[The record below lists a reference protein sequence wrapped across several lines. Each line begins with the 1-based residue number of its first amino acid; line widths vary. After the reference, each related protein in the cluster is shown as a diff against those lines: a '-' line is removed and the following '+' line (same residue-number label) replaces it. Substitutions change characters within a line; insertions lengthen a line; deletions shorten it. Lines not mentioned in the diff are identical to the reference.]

1 MSGKP
6 DRITF
11 QGRMDDMLTTL
22 RTEIVNGLRPKG
34 SYLPSEIVL
43 GEQFQVSKKSV
54 RKALDILVNEGLITK
69 IPRVG
74 NRVSPPDT
82 PPVTTLRFGIYP
94 SVMEQDFLPELLER
108 FYEKHP
114 HIRVETVTLPY
125 TKYSHSIRAYLEQ
138 GFLDAFTLNNRNF
151 MDMHEA
157 DALPLLEP
165 QSPLAD
171 QHPFLADL
179 FTEQGILYSVPL
191 MFSPIVLCYN
201 KDLFK
206 QCGLREPNSGW
217 TWDRL
222 LENAAEINRQTGII
236 GFFSHIESLNRFPIF
251 LLQSGFRFA
260 KDASGYR
267 FTDPELWDIL
277 HSCRSLFHQQGF
289 LPAFLSE
296 GDGDAERLF
305 KQQKTSMIMTSYY
318 GLQLLKN
325 LSFQYDITPLPYS
338 LTPKTLL
345 LATGIAINRFSK
357 QKEATRLLVRFL
369 ASEPSQRLL
378 HRRTL
383 SLPAN
388 IAAADDSSVDGPDL
402 PSRYHLYREIV
413 PTFADYR
420 DLNISMEALDGFG
433 QELKLFWAGLE
444 EPKSI
449 LEHMQ
454 SAVK

>member
-1 MSGKP
+1 MGEGISGCCGILLVPILDHENGAVNENFRIFPEMWYPCGNLIVHKVQVWYNMRKMGSSRLGDGMSGKP

-151 MDMHEA
+151 MDMQEA
-157 DALPLLEP
+157 DALQSLEP

-217 TWDRL
+217 TWNRL

-251 LLQSGFRFA
+251 LPQSGFRFA

-305 KQQKTSMIMTSYY
+305 KQREGKHDHD
-318 GLQLLKN
+318 QLLRPP
-325 LSFQYDITPLPYS
+325 TAEES
-338 LTPKTLL
+338 LFP
-345 LATGIAINRFSK
+345 
-357 QKEATRLLVRFL
+357 VR
-369 ASEPSQRLL
+369 
-378 HRRTL
+378 H
-383 SLPAN
+383 
-388 IAAADDSSVDGPDL
+388 
-402 PSRYHLYREIV
+402 Y
-413 PTFADYR
+413 TFA
-420 DLNISMEALDGFG
+420 L
-433 QELKLFWAGLE
+433 
-444 EPKSI
+444 
-449 LEHMQ
+449 
-454 SAVK
+454 